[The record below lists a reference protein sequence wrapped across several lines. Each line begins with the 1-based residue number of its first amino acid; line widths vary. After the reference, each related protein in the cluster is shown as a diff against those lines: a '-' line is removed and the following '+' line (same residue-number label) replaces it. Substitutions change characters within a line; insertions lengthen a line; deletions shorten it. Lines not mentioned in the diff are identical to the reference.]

1 MCCVSALCV
10 VPLILIIVL
19 FLLSSSFTFL
29 LSFFIHF
36 SPTPPCVPPPS
47 QPQKVERAEEPDVFS
62 PPIRFS
68 HRIAWLHCES
78 FLESDEKQQ

>member
-1 MCCVSALCV
+1 MLR
-10 VPLILIIVL
+10 
-19 FLLSSSFTFL
+19 LSSVCRSSHSSHVVSLKLYLRFPSFILHPFL
-29 LSFFIHF
+29 SH
-36 SPTPPCVPPPS
+36 SPCVPPPS

-78 FLESDEKQQ
+78 CLESDEKQQ